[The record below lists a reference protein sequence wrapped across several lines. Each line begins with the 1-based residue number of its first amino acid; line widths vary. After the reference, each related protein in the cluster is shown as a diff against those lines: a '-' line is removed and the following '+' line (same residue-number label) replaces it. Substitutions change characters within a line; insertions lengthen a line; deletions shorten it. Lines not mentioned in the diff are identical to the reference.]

1 MSLSTQTPTDITM
14 QIVVP
19 NDSNP
24 TGPPLLSAERRIT
37 PTWTVSQLKSKL
49 EPVTGIPSSS
59 QSLRTRS
66 LDGTWITLATDSS
79 LLSDPRFG
87 LRKGSEIEV
96 QDTRPPQLR
105 QNLNFLAADL
115 SSVEKYQ
122 MPENQYEKLEDSVLA
137 WKRRQKLGRF
147 DPHAKS
153 QSQMAEERRR
163 KDEKEMDA
171 RGIKVGLRCRV
182 GRDDGRRG
190 TVRFTGEIPGL
201 GGQREDGCLWV
212 GVELDEPVGRNDGS
226 VQVELVKSEGR
237 GKPVYEMRRVFDCA
251 DKHGVFARPEKIEV
265 GDFPPLTDLL
275 DEDMEEI

>member
-1 MSLSTQTPTDITM
+1 MSLPTPVPADITV

-24 TGPPLLSAERRIT
+24 TAPPLLSAERRIT

-49 EPVTGIPSSS
+49 EPITGIPSSS
-59 QSLRTRS
+59 QSLRTKS
-66 LDGTWITLATDSS
+66 LDGSWTGLTSDVS
-79 LLSDPRFG
+79 LLSDHRFG
-87 LRKGSEIEV
+87 IRRGSEIEV

-122 MPENQYEKLEDSVLA
+122 MPETQYEKLEDSVLA

-153 QSQMAEERRR
+153 QSQMVEERRR
-163 KDEKEMDA
+163 KDEKDMEA
-171 RGIKVGLRCRV
+171 RGIGVGMRCRV
-182 GRDDGRRG
+182 GRDDARRG
-190 TVRFTGEIPGL
+190 TVSFTGDIPGL
-201 GGQREDGCLWV
+201 GGQREEGCLWV
-212 GVELDEPVGRNDGS
+212 GVELDEPLGRNDGS
-226 VQVELVKSEGR
+226 VQT
-237 GKPVYEMRRVFDCA
+237 RRVFQCA
-251 DKHGVFARPEKIEV
+251 DKYGVFVRPEKVEV
-265 GDFPPLTDLL
+265 GDFPPLGDLL

>member
-1 MSLSTQTPTDITM
+1 MSLSTQAPTDIAM

-49 EPVTGIPSSS
+49 EPITGIPASS
-59 QSLRTRS
+59 QTLRTNA
-66 LDGTWITLATDSS
+66 LDGTWIALTGDSS
-79 LLSDPRFG
+79 LLSEPRFG
-87 LRKGSEIEV
+87 LRKGSEIQV

-122 MPENQYEKLEDSVLA
+122 MPETQYEQLEDSVLA

-153 QSQMAEERRR
+153 QAQLVEERRE
-163 KDEKEMDA
+163 KDEREMKA
-171 RGIKVGLRCRV
+171 RGITLGLRCRV

-190 TVRFTGEIPGL
+190 TVRYAGEIPGL
-201 GGQREDGCLWV
+201 GGQREEGCLWV
-212 GVELDEPVGRNDGS
+212 GVELDEPVGKNDGS
-226 VQVELVKSEGR
+226 VQVELEEEEG
-237 GKPVYEMRRVFDCA
+237 GKRAQETKRVFECA
-251 DKHGVFARPEKIEV
+251 DKYGVFVRPEKVEV
-265 GDFPPLTDLL
+265 GDFPPLNDLL